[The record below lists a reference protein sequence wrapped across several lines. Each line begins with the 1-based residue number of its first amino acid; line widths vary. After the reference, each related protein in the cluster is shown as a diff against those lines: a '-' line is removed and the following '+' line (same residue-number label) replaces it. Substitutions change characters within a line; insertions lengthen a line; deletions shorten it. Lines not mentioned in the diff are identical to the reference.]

1 MKSRQ
6 TSTFTDLKLATKN
19 VIDRGIHDKNDTFSF
34 IYNELR
40 NHPGNFIPP
49 ENPGDKGVKA
59 GKNSING
66 GFIE

>member
-6 TSTFTDLKLATKN
+6 TSTFTDLKLARGN

-49 ENPGDKGVKA
+49 ENPGDKR
-59 GKNSING
+59 GKSG
-66 GFIE
+66 KKQH

>member
-1 MKSRQ
+1 
-6 TSTFTDLKLATKN
+6 LARGN

-34 IYNELR
+34 IYKELR

-49 ENPGDKGVKA
+49 ENPGDKRGKS